1 MVEELKAA
9 MPQRPSV
16 AILGGTELH
25 SKLSEP
31 FIKQLGWTLGQRLK
45 DRVNFITGGNPGV
58 QGLFTES
65 LGLKEEFETL
75 VYHFLPEGTELPGGA
90 DSPFPCR

>member
-1 MVEELKAA
+1 MKAA
-9 MPQRPSV
+9 MPRRPSV
-16 AILGGTELH
+16 AILGGTKLYSE
-25 SKLSEP
+25 LSEP